1 MRFLDLVR
9 PVVNYLPE
17 VEAPAK
23 KQSFN
28 DKMSWTAWTL
38 FIYLI
43 CC

>member
-9 PVVNYLPE
+9 PVVNLLPE

-28 DKMSWTAWTL
+28 DKRKPSKENV
-38 FIYLI
+38 
-43 CC
+43 